1 MRHVL
6 AFFAFAALLAA
17 AAGLLDSIA
26 ARGPGPVVAWVV
38 MRDPAA
44 LRAVMAGGDLRVLD
58 LRAGG
63 HLAQLYLPSGR
74 DAVAQPE
81 GAWTLRLAP
90 GLAWPGCG

>member
-1 MRHVL
+1 MRHGL
-6 AFFAFAALLAA
+6 ALFAFAALLAA
-17 AAGLLDSIA
+17 AAGLLDAIA
-26 ARGPGPVVAWVV
+26 ARGPGPAVAWVV
-38 MRDPAA
+38 MRDPAS
-44 LRAVMAGGDLRVLD
+44 LRMLLAEGDVRVLD

-74 DAVAQPE
+74 DAVARPE